1 MCIRDSINIDPAGSG
16 DINITGDVNILG
28 ILTATVIQLDAF
40 QKNDTSIALDDSG
53 SDGTIRFNTD
63 NVEGMRLDANQK
75 IGIATA
81 APRDRLDVLDTARF
95 ERINATGVVTFS
107 DIADVNNIDIVDAK
121 VLAGL
126 ATDFAITNAKI
137 QSGIITDI
145 VGTAA
150 TITTIDASALD
161 AVDAKINTGIVTN
174 FTVGQTIGNGS
185 LTINSPVGL
194 NSHTDIPDNVEVR
207 IGDNTDFKIYHQD
220 TDAFNNRGHVI
231 LQHANGNTTYG
242 RVQVRSDYF
251 SVQTAAGNS
260 DFLMTDDK
268 TLKLMY
274 ADTSA
279 SGVGDRVIIRAS
291 GTELLGITSFID
303 NGVYKGEVSI
313 GTSIT
318 ATAGVVTANAV
329 DLADADILD
338 AKITAG
344 LATDFAITNLKSQ
357 SGIITDL
364 NVASDIRVGGAMTVT
379 GIATFSQDVFVA
391 GNLNVVGDVVYDEID
406 GRNINISGISTL
418 NNLIVTGVSTIS
430 DLLIGAGSSTTKITT
445 NSGEL
450 VLDSAVGQVTI
461 QDNVHVVG
469 YATFK
474 QGLYYR
480 SDQGGSTG
488 IGYSGPNGMAYFEDD
503 GRLVS
508 SASTVGFLTTS
519 AYVMTTNASGVPQW
533 TNSIDGGF
541 F

>member
-1 MCIRDSINIDPAGSG
+1 
-16 DINITGDVNILG
+16 
-28 ILTATVIQLDAF
+28 
-40 QKNDTSIALDDSG
+40 
-53 SDGTIRFNTD
+53 
-63 NVEGMRLDANQK
+63 
-75 IGIATA
+75 
-81 APRDRLDVLDTARF
+81 
-95 ERINATGVVTFS
+95 
-107 DIADVNNIDIVDAK
+107 
-121 VLAGL
+121 
-126 ATDFAITNAKI
+126 
-137 QSGIITDI
+137 
-145 VGTAA
+145 
-150 TITTIDASALD
+150 
-161 AVDAKINTGIVTN
+161 
-174 FTVGQTIGNGS
+174 
-185 LTINSPVGL
+185 
-194 NSHTDIPDNVEVR
+194 
-207 IGDNTDFKIYHQD
+207 
-220 TDAFNNRGHVI
+220 
-231 LQHANGNTTYG
+231 
-242 RVQVRSDYF
+242 
-251 SVQTAAGNS
+251 
-260 DFLMTDDK
+260 
-268 TLKLMY
+268 
-274 ADTSA
+274 
-279 SGVGDRVIIRAS
+279 
-291 GTELLGITSFID
+291 
-303 NGVYKGEVSI
+303 
-313 GTSIT
+313 
-318 ATAGVVTANAV
+318 
-329 DLADADILD
+329 
-338 AKITAG
+338 
-344 LATDFAITNLKSQ
+344 
-357 SGIITDL
+357 L